1 MEYYGMTR
9 SIASPGEL
17 VAIRPLGP
25 AIEAKQKTS
34 LVKTNDME
42 IVQIVMPE
50 GANLPNYEAHG
61 EIILHCLEGRI
72 SLTALGE
79 TYDVRAGQLLY
90 LRVQEPFSLQGIENA
105 SLLVTILRRPQ
116 DFNVELI
123 GA

>member
-1 MEYYGMTR
+1 MIK

-17 VAIRPLGP
+17 VAIQPLAAAP
-25 AIEAKQKTS
+25 ETKQKTS
-34 LVKTNDME
+34 LIKRKDME
-42 IVQIVMPE
+42 IVQIVMPA
-50 GANLPNYEAHG
+50 GANLPTYEAHG

-72 SLTALGE
+72 SLTTLGE

-90 LRVQEPFSLQGIENA
+90 LLVQEPFSMRGIENA